1 MNSTPWSASTAQN
14 RSSGLCS
21 GLATNLLDPQGGPPR
36 ALRAARSFGRRHPQI
51 LADERQVHAA
61 LVVLTGPPERL
72 PSRRT
77 CHRPHSIRPA
87 LRAAIKS
94 LSGYR
99 GVPRLRRGAPSVGG
113 LGGHFGAPHFLGRVG
128 REP

>member
-36 ALRAARSFGRRHPQI
+36 ALRAARPFGRRHPQI

-77 CHRPHSIRPA
+77 RHRPHSIRPFSGGLSRACRVIGAGPGSAGRPERGGLEERPGWAGA
-87 LRAAIKS
+87 LRT
-94 LSGYR
+94 
-99 GVPRLRRGAPSVGG
+99 
-113 LGGHFGAPHFLGRVG
+113 LGG
-128 REP
+128 

>member
-1 MNSTPWSASTAQN
+1 MRASAWPPTTMNSTPWSASTAQN

-36 ALRAARSFGRRHPQI
+36 ALRAARPLGGRHPQI

-77 CHRPHSIRPA
+77 RHRPHSIRPE
-87 LRAAIKS
+87 RWVWGAI
-94 LSGYR
+94 SGPPMSY
-99 GVPRLRRGAPSVGG
+99 VV
-113 LGGHFGAPHFLGRVG
+113 
-128 REP
+128 